1 MSESPSPGPELS
13 VKALLALAIPS
24 MVFVVLTNAYRS
36 VDQYWV
42 GELSTD
48 AQAAIGSSVFV
59 LIALYSLFQ
68 LSSAG
73 ASALVAR
80 ATGAGDPERRRVVVG
95 AAIFAA
101 LVIAVFL
108 AFVGAFLAQ
117 PIATTVGLEGEPAR
131 LCGLYLQAIC
141 LTALPLAL
149 TPLVDQAW
157 VSMGNTRLPMAL
169 QGLSLAFNVVLT
181 PVLMLDQPFEWLP
194 GLGLGIVGAAYAS
207 NASRLLSTGLGLW
220 LLARHTGLRWQDIRP
235 NVELPKVLKIGVPA
249 FLGVFLYAAVYWVM
263 LRTSISP
270 LGPEV
275 NAALGIGFSA
285 LEGVTWPCFYGIS
298 IALGSLVGRSL
309 GAGRPDQAK
318 RAVKLAAPLLTLAGV
333 AATLAF
339 AFGGHF
345 LTGLFTKDPEVHR
358 QATLYASVLAFS
370 QVAVAWESLSEGAL
384 LGAGDTKTVTWLS
397 VPFNLLRIPLAYAF
411 AFPMGM
417 GAAGVWW
424 AINLTSWL
432 KTGAKLSAMLRGKW
446 LELEI

>member
-1 MSESPSPGPELS
+1 MKAPELS
-13 VKALLALAIPS
+13 VGELLRLAIPS

-42 GELSTD
+42 GEVSTE
-48 AQAAIGSSVFV
+48 AQAAVGASVFI

-68 LSSAG
+68 LASAG
-73 ASALVAR
+73 ASALIAR
-80 ATGAGDPERRRVVVG
+80 ATGANDPERRRVVLG
-95 AAIFAA
+95 AAIFTA
-101 LVIAVFL
+101 LIITVFL
-108 AFVGAFLAQ
+108 GFVGTVLAE

-131 LCGLYLQAIC
+131 LCGLYVKAIC

-157 VSMGNTRLPMAL
+157 VSMGNTRLPMVL
-169 QGLSLAFNVVLT
+169 QGLSLAINIVLT
-181 PVLMLDQPFEWLP
+181 PVLMLDQPFDWLP

-220 LLARHTGLRWQDIRP
+220 LLARHTGLKWSDIRP
-235 NVELPKVLKIGVPA
+235 NVELPKVLKIGFPA

-285 LEGVTWPCFYGIS
+285 LEGVTWPCFYGVS

-318 RAVKLAAPLLTLAGV
+318 RAVKLAAPLLTFMGV
-333 AATLAF
+333 LATLAF
-339 AFGGHF
+339 AFGGYF
-345 LTGLFTKDPEVHR
+345 LTGLFTNDPEVHR
-358 QATLYASVLAFS
+358 QATLYASILAFS
-370 QVAVAWESLSEGAL
+370 QVAVAWESLTEGAL

-397 VPFNLLRIPLAYAF
+397 VPFNLLRIPLAYTF
-411 AFPMGM
+411 AFPLGM

-424 AINLTSWL
+424 AINVSSWL
-432 KTGAKLSAMLRGKW
+432 KTGAKMVALFRGKW

>member
-1 MSESPSPGPELS
+1 MKAPELS
-13 VKALLALAIPS
+13 VGELLRLAIPS

-42 GELSTD
+42 GEVSTE
-48 AQAAIGSSVFV
+48 AQAAVGSSVFV

-68 LSSAG
+68 LASAG
-73 ASALVAR
+73 VSALVAR
-80 ATGAGDPERRRVVVG
+80 ATGGEDPERRRVVIG
-95 AAIFAA
+95 AGLFAA
-101 LVIAVFL
+101 LLITVLLFFVGTFL
-108 AFVGAFLAQ
+108 AE
-117 PIATTVGLEGEPAR
+117 PIAQTLGMEGESAR

-169 QGLSLAFNVVLT
+169 QGLSLAVNVVLT

-194 GLGLGIVGAAYAS
+194 GLGMGIVGAAYAS

-220 LLARHTGLRWQDIRP
+220 LLAKHTGLRWSDVRP
-235 NVELPKVLKIGVPA
+235 NVELPKVLKIGFPA

-285 LEGVTWPCFYGIS
+285 LEGVTWPCYYGIS

-318 RAVKLAAPLLTLAGV
+318 RAVKLAAPLLTIVGI

-345 LTGLFTKDPEVHR
+345 LTGLFTNDPEVHR
-358 QATLYASVLAFS
+358 QATLYASVLAVS
-370 QVAVAWESLSEGAL
+370 QLAVAWESLCEGAL

-397 VPFNLLRIPLAYAF
+397 VPFNLIRIPLAYAF

-424 AINLTSWL
+424 AINLSSGL
-432 KTGAKLSAMLRGKW
+432 KTSAKMVALLRGKW